1 MVVRGVGSVLG
12 GIGALGGCVTIVA
25 AGVVMGLVVWSGEAQ
40 AAGRLEGAPGT
51 GAVQAGPMQ
60 VEPTPDPIPGSETS
74 PDGDGT
80 YVVQPGDWVAL
91 IADQQGV
98 TVNEIA
104 RLNPEVQPPDYL
116 IIPGQVLVLR
126 EAVVAVESV
135 PPAPAP
141 AADVS
146 TEEVAEPS
154 VVTPSMDPVATPD
167 AVVAPAVTPAADS
180 GEGTGSGIAAA
191 VEPVADDDNGLAI
204 DVVIALGGV
213 ATGLVLGLGG
223 SWVRRWKRGY

>member
-1 MVVRGVGSVLG
+1 
-12 GIGALGGCVTIVA
+12 
-25 AGVVMGLVVWSGEAQ
+25 MGLVVSSGEAQ
-40 AAGRLEGAPGT
+40 AAGRAGDAPRTGELE
-51 GAVQAGPMQ
+51 AGPMQ
-60 VEPTPDPIPGSETS
+60 VEPTPDPDPGLDTS
-74 PDGDGT
+74 PDDDGT

-126 EAVVAVESV
+126 EAVVVAESV
-135 PPAPAP
+135 TPEPAP

-146 TEEVAEPS
+146 TEAAAEPS
-154 VVTPSMDPVATPD
+154 VVTPAVEPVATPA
-167 AVVAPAVTPAADS
+167 AVVTPVTPVAAS
-180 GEGTGSGIAAA
+180 GEGTGGGIAAA
-191 VEPVADDDNGLAI
+191 VEPVADDGNGLAI